1 MQPPIH
7 RVAAWARRVAAR
19 LGVSHMIYS
28 HGKYSHSKYR
38 HGKHRHGKYRHGKYS
53 QSKYGHSKYSTSGS
67 HRVCTASEEAV
78 AIATGAAIGPR
89 HSSVTLET

>member
-28 HGKYSHSKYR
+28 HGKYS
-38 HGKHRHGKYRHGKYS
+38 HGKYRHGKYS